1 MLLTFYRELEE
12 VMNVIF
18 KNHSKHIAI
27 TLFLMAVPLLPLT
40 STAATNEVVFVK
52 QGTQW
57 SNTDRESF
65 YSQDQGS
72 QLMPLKWF
80 QALKQS
86 NGKLFLAD
94 SLSRYGYLPNETSP
108 TPGLPVGFT
117 INKDYVGMTCAACH
131 TRQISVDN
139 TYYRI
144 DGGPAIVDFQSF
156 ATDLGDAVNG
166 ILKDSNKFEE
176 FSRIVLGGS
185 VTSEQQ
191 SQLHKEVEAWNLP
204 FRTIM
209 DNALPKE
216 NPWGPARLDAV
227 GMIFNRLT
235 GLDIGLTPDHIITK
249 NIHLADSPVRYPFI
263 WNAPIQDKT
272 QWPGFA
278 DNGNDIL
285 GLARNLGEVIGVFAH
300 FYPQKDD
307 WRVLGI
313 DYLQNNSANFHGL
326 RSLEKLV
333 KKIGPPKWPWKQGS
347 LAVNQNLADQGKIIY
362 ESKTKTEDG
371 GCAGCHGIRKG
382 ATRSLHETWATPLC
396 YVDTD
401 TRQFN
406 LLNWKVETGVLAG
419 AEIPFLHKPLQAENE
434 DAINVLGL
442 AVIGS
447 ILQRDSPVAMGLES
461 IAKKEA
467 VKIEKLV
474 GVEKTQKLHEKAVQ
488 LRQMQGK
495 LVNKDNAYLKGAFQ
509 SLAEGWQKSANKKSR
524 CKEDFKAKEPALAY
538 ESRVLEGI
546 WATAPYLHNGSIS
559 TLADL
564 LKPVANRRAAFKV
577 GSNYDPVNVGLATEQ
592 SQFNFTL
599 HTTDC
604 SKQDSGNSRC
614 GHEFGAKLTDAEK
627 KSLLEYLK
635 TL

>member
-1 MLLTFYRELEE
+1 MH
-12 VMNVIF
+12 VIF
-18 KNHSKHIAI
+18 KSRSRHIAI
-27 TLFLMAVPLLPLT
+27 TLFLMAVPLLPLA

-80 QALKQS
+80 QALKQPD
-86 NGKLFLAD
+86 GQLFLAD
-94 SLSRYGYLPNETSP
+94 SLKRYGYLANDSSP
-108 TPGLPVGFT
+108 TAGLPVGFT
-117 INKDYVGMTCAACH
+117 VNKDYVGMTCAACH

-156 ATDLGDAVNG
+156 ATDLGDAVNNT
-166 ILKDSNKFEE
+166 LDDPKKFED
-176 FSRIVLGGS
+176 FARAVSGGS
-185 VTSEQQ
+185 VTTEKQA
-191 SQLHKEVEAWNLP
+191 QLHKEVEAWNLP

-209 DNALPKE
+209 DNGLPKD

-235 GLDIGLTPDHIITK
+235 GLDIGPAPDHIIVK
-249 NIHLADSPVRYPFI
+249 NIHRADSPVRYPFI

-313 DYLQNNSANFHGL
+313 NYLQNNSANFHGL
-326 RSLEKLV
+326 KSLEKLV
-333 KKIGPPKWPWKQGS
+333 KKIGPPKWPWQQGPW
-347 LAVNQNLADQGKIIY
+347 AVNQSLADQGKIIF
-362 ESKTKTEDG
+362 ESPTKTEEG
-371 GCAGCHGIRKG
+371 GCVGCHGIRKG
-382 ATRSLHETWATPLC
+382 APRSTHETWATPLC
-396 YVDTD
+396 YVETD

-419 AEIPFLHKPLQAENE
+419 AQIPFLHKPLQAQDET
-434 DAINVLGL
+434 AINVLGL

-447 ILQRDSPVAMGLES
+447 ILQHGSPVAMDLES
-461 IAKKEA
+461 LAKKKAE
-467 VKIEKLV
+467 KIGQLLAL
-474 GVEKTQKLHEKAVQ
+474 EKTQKLQENATRLRELQTKLLNTDFAVLQ
-488 LRQMQGK
+488 
-495 LVNKDNAYLKGAFQ
+495 GAFH
-509 SLAEGWQKSANKKSR
+509 SLTEGWQKSASKKSS
-524 CKEDFKAKEPALAY
+524 CKDNFKIQEPAIAY

-564 LKPVANRRAAFKV
+564 LKPVADRRASFKI

-614 GHEFGAKLTDAEK
+614 GHEFGTKLADTEK
-627 KSLLEYLK
+627 KALLEFLK